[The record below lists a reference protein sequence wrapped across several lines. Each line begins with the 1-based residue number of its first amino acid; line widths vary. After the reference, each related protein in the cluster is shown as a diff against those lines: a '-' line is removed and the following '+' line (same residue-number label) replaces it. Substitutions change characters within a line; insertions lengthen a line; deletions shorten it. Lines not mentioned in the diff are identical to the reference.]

1 MTPVVLVLVGTKF
14 AGNLGAVCRIA
25 KAFDLGEV
33 RLVAPEVD
41 AADPEAQ
48 RFAHGAEDR
57 LAAVR
62 AFPTLRAALAGCSRS
77 AATTARA
84 RHWNRPVHHPA
95 ETRGLAGATEAAP
108 YAVVFGPETHG
119 LTNEDLAE
127 CDEVLSI
134 PIPGTTGATLS
145 LPAACA
151 IVCHEL
157 AGAAAGAP
165 PARGWRSRW
174 AGEEIDSGEL
184 DRVLDEL
191 TRTLDEIGFR
201 PVPDAARFRGTMRDF
216 LARARPTIGDRR
228 ILRLLFA
235 QVGKWKRR
243 VAGELRRVES

>member
-1 MTPVVLVLVGTKF
+1 MTPVVIVLVGTKF

-25 KAFDLGEV
+25 KAFDFGEV
-33 RLVAPEVD
+33 RLVAAEADPG
-41 AADPEAQ
+41 DPEAQ

-57 LAAVR
+57 LAAIR

-84 RHWNRPVHHPA
+84 RHWNRPVLHPA
-95 ETRGLAGATEAAP
+95 EVRGLAGATDAAP

-127 CDEVLSI
+127 CDEILSI

-145 LPAACA
+145 LPASCA

-157 AGAAAGAP
+157 AGAALPA
-165 PARGWRSRW
+165 ARGSRSEW
-174 AGEEIDSGEL
+174 AGQEIDAAEL
-184 DRVLDEL
+184 DRVLDEMMAV
-191 TRTLDEIGFR
+191 LDDIGFR

-228 ILRLLFA
+228 ILRVLFA
-235 QVGKWKRR
+235 QVGKWRR
-243 VAGELRRVES
+243 RLAGELRRVGS